1 MTSETD
7 HTKLESRLEF
17 LIPIT
22 AIFFVIGVP
31 VMSIATH
38 FVLRP
43 LVRDLTV
50 AIHGKKEDAGADLV
64 ARIGRL
70 ESIVVEQNRQIDRLA
85 EAEVF
90 RRRLE
95 GKRESEQLP
104 V

>member
-1 MTSETD
+1 MD
-7 HTKLESRLEF
+7 F

-31 VMSIATH
+31 VVSIATH

-43 LVRDLTV
+43 LVRDITV
-50 AIHGKKEDAGADLV
+50 AIHGKKQDAESDF
-64 ARIGRL
+64 IGRL
-70 ESIVVEQNRQIDRLA
+70 TRLEEIVLEQNKQLDRLVD
-85 EAEVF
+85 AEVF

-95 GKRESEQLP
+95 SKTDTEQLP

>member
-1 MTSETD
+1 MVLD
-7 HTKLESRLEF
+7 F

-31 VMSIATH
+31 VMSLATH

-43 LVRDLTV
+43 LVRDITG
-50 AIHGKKEDAGADLV
+50 AIHGKKKIEQEDLLG
-64 ARIGRL
+64 RIARL
-70 ESIVVEQNRQIDRLA
+70 EEVVIEQNKQIERLA
-85 EAEVF
+85 DAEVF

-95 GKRESEQLP
+95 AGETREELP